1 MSNHL
6 AVATVSATLG
16 RVLRG
21 AAQEGVQAAEIRY
34 GPPDSKTGADGKP
47 LLNLFL
53 YQVVPNA
60 QNRNAHMAGRRA
72 DGSIANRSRVALDL
86 RYLLS
91 FYGDAAAFE
100 PERMAGAVAAH
111 LEDRP
116 LLSRDAIRKA
126 VDDAPAALGD
136 SDLVDAPETVRISP
150 ENHSLEDL
158 SRLWSVLFQVPYAL
172 SLGYVLSH
180 VSIETGEPARTPLPV
195 ARPRLTV
202 APLPR
207 LRIDEVTAEERGA
220 PILWGG
226 TIVVRGRGLGAPGL
240 SLRVGGRTVTPT
252 PAETGQEEIRLPLT
266 AVRLGTELRAG
277 FHRVQAVLPP
287 PAGAPAHLSRASEAR
302 GFVLRPRVTVVE
314 EGLNPDP
321 PVGTA
326 KGVLR
331 VGFVPAVAAG
341 QEVSLILDERAALA
355 PASAT
360 LTPDAPAAFPAAEL
374 RFRYDGL
381 KPGTYLVR
389 ALVDGVGSAP
399 EAEAA
404 PNSPT
409 KGEIVGPLA
418 DLT

>member
-6 AVATVSATLG
+6 AVATVSAALG

-21 AAQEGVQAAEIRY
+21 AAQEGVQAADIRY
-34 GPPDSKTGADGKP
+34 GPPDAKTGTDGKP

-53 YQVVPNA
+53 YQVAPNA

-91 FYGDAAAFE
+91 FYGDATAFE
-100 PERMAGAVAAH
+100 PERMAGAVAAY

-126 VDDAPAALGD
+126 VDDAPAVLGD
-136 SDLVDAPETVRISP
+136 SDLVDARETVRISP

-180 VSIETGEPARTPLPV
+180 VSVETGEPARAPLPV

-202 APLPR
+202 TPLPR

-226 TIVVRGRGLGAPGL
+226 TIVMRGRGLGAPGL
-240 SLRVGGRTVTPT
+240 ALRIGGQNVAPT
-252 PAETGQEEIRLPLT
+252 PAEAGEEEIRLPLT

-287 PAGAPAHLSRASEAR
+287 PASTPAHLSRVSEAR
-302 GFVLRPRVTVVE
+302 GFALRPRVTVVA
-314 EGLNPDP
+314 EGLSPDP
-321 PVGTA
+321 PVGSA
-326 KGVLR
+326 KGEMR
-331 VGFVPAVAAG
+331 VGFTPAVAAG
-341 QEVSLILDERAALA
+341 QEVSLILDERASTA

-360 LTPDAPAAFPAAEL
+360 LAPETPAAFPATEL

-381 KPGTYLVR
+381 KPATYLVR

-399 EAEAA
+399 EVDTS

-409 KGEIVGPLA
+409 RGEIIGPLA